1 MLRHPRVVGRGL
13 QREVE
18 RDLDAGAAAPAHEGA
33 EVGERA
39 EVGVDRVVAAL
50 GAPPIA
56 HGEPGSS
63 GPGSS
68 VLLRPLRLVTPI
80 GWIGGR

>member
-1 MLRHPRVVGRGL
+1 MPCSRAAAVSA
-13 QREVE
+13 REVV
-18 RDLDAGAAAPAHEGA
+18 D
-33 EVGERA
+33 RA
-39 EVGVDRVVAAL
+39 ELGVDRVVAAV
-50 GAPPIA
+50 APPIA

-63 GPGSS
+63 GPASS